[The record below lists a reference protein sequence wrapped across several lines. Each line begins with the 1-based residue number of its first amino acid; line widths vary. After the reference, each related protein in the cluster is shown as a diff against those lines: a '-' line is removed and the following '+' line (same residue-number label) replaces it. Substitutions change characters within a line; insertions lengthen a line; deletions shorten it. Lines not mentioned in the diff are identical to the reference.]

1 MSDAVIRVAGL
12 GKQYRIGN
20 KQECYKTLA
29 ETVRHSFTAPFRKL
43 RSGLQNGNGR
53 RNSTIWALKDLSIAI
68 NRGEVLGII
77 GRNGAGKST
86 LLKILSRITEP
97 TEGYAEVDGSVSS
110 LLEVGIGFH
119 QELTGRENIYLN
131 GAILGMKRN
140 EITRNFDE
148 IVAFAEIE
156 KFIDTPVK
164 RYSTGMYLRLAFA
177 VAAHL
182 QSEILIVDEVL
193 AVGDAQFQKK
203 CLGKMN
209 EIRGGGRTILFVS
222 HNLAAIQ
229 SLCSRALWVQDG
241 RGIEDGEP
249 GAVVA
254 DYLKTATMFLG
265 EKVWDDRATAPG
277 GDEVRLHAIRLI
289 PEGDTNVEL
298 MNTATPL
305 VIEVEYWSLKPDT
318 KLSLIMS
325 VYNQEE
331 VCVFS
336 SNSASEQAWQD
347 KPLPTGLFRSQCHI
361 PGNMLNDGAYRV
373 SLVVFKDGSTVVHR
387 EEDALVFEIQD
398 NVEDR
403 NGWYGKWAGVI
414 RPKLYWSTELLEPFS
429 DKAPSKPIE
438 TSA

>member
-203 CLGKMN
+203 AQARVKQ
-209 EIRGGGRTILFVS
+209 FVS
-222 HNLAAIQ
+222 RARILLLASHSAD
-229 SLCSRALWVQDG
+229 LCRAMCSKALVLSK
-241 RGIEDGEP
+241 GE
-249 GAVVA
+249 AV
-254 DYLKTATMFLG
+254 FFG
-265 EKVWDDRATAPG
+265 
-277 GDEVRLHAIRLI
+277 
-289 PEGDTNVEL
+289 
-298 MNTATPL
+298 
-305 VIEVEYWSLKPDT
+305 EVEEGFKVYASL
-318 KLSLIMS
+318 
-325 VYNQEE
+325 
-331 VCVFS
+331 
-336 SNSASEQAWQD
+336 
-347 KPLPTGLFRSQCHI
+347 G
-361 PGNMLNDGAYRV
+361 
-373 SLVVFKDGSTVVHR
+373 
-387 EEDALVFEIQD
+387 
-398 NVEDR
+398 
-403 NGWYGKWAGVI
+403 
-414 RPKLYWSTELLEPFS
+414 
-429 DKAPSKPIE
+429 
-438 TSA
+438 